1 MGKFLIC
8 SPYILFKYVI
18 LYLKIM
24 ILLSSILMNNNC
36 NDDEISI
43 DTCLPFIKGM
53 KLIIEDRLIS
63 PIKELIIGALTLLK
77 YITSYYID

>member
-1 MGKFLIC
+1 
-8 SPYILFKYVI
+8 
-18 LYLKIM
+18 
-24 ILLSSILMNNNC
+24 MNNNC
-36 NDDEISI
+36 IDDEISI

-53 KLIIEDRLIS
+53 KLIIEIRLIS